1 MESSVTGLQ
10 SQDCQ
15 PLVVYIRALHGTG
28 EYHAHN
34 NLPPLR
40 PNPED
45 IVDNQVR
52 DFGVELVEV
61 RFELE
66 VEARLR

>member
-1 MESSVTGLQ
+1 MAPGQ
-10 SQDCQ
+10 
-15 PLVVYIRALHGTG
+15 
-28 EYHAHN
+28 YHAHK